1 MAEPLADANVTLI
14 HALSRG
20 VWSAAATLGEQL
32 DAAVV
37 FRAADWSDADHAARL
52 VRQLRPTR
60 CVLVAASGP
69 LAAELRRR
77 TQNLVRVETVF
88 PGVHVQVPRAGGRQ
102 PGDPLCVA
110 VAGSGVL
117 DDAYRALL
125 SGIQQVVAQHP
136 ATQFFFDTPRTDPH
150 RLWRE
155 TERRGLLGHVSFV
168 PRRPGHRD
176 LLLTADALVLPQ
188 ATGRTRGVTLR
199 AMARAVPVI
208 AADDPSLDELTH
220 DHTAW
225 VLDNPDAAAWAEALL
240 RVVATPDEA
249 NDLGLRARAWV
260 HEERLASD
268 QIGRLLNLY
277 HTMTGEPIGFVGQ
290 GGALLAHDRVL
301 THEAHRLQVGVDRGA
316 GHGKLK
322 RAVALHEHRTQQR
335 LAVVAQQGF
344 AGDRVGGGHGDRL
357 AGAGRDQWA
366 YLAVGAGKEH
376 GERVDVEGGHGPD
389 RHAFLGKVF
398 ALQQRAHHVVG
409 AFQQRVGQAV
419 GHGVKHRRRDAATGG
434 DNLAVVVGD
443 GDFGHEQPVGA
454 GLVGH
459 LVRHVPV
466 PAAVDRDRPGRGD
479 L

>member
-1 MAEPLADANVTLI
+1 MHAALIADADYLDDELTEFRQLCAGLIDEQVQLTRVVPAGVVRAAPRRGTEPDRRSADADNPARDAEPERRSPVARQWRRAGELDGDAAGGPTEGPLASSPLFGSRLTWEASRYGALDHRRLVRLAEPLADANVMLI

-32 DAAVV
+32 DAAVI

-88 PGVHVQVPRAGGRQ
+88 PGVHVQVPRAGERQ

-125 SGIQQVVAQHP
+125 SGIEQVVAQHP

-225 VLDNPDAAAWAEALL
+225 VLQNPDAAAWAEALL

-290 GGALLAHDRVL
+290 GG
-301 THEAHRLQVGVDRGA
+301 
-316 GHGKLK
+316 
-322 RAVALHEHRTQQR
+322 
-335 LAVVAQQGF
+335 
-344 AGDRVGGGHGDRL
+344 
-357 AGAGRDQWA
+357 
-366 YLAVGAGKEH
+366 
-376 GERVDVEGGHGPD
+376 
-389 RHAFLGKVF
+389 
-398 ALQQRAHHVVG
+398 
-409 AFQQRVGQAV
+409 
-419 GHGVKHRRRDAATGG
+419 
-434 DNLAVVVGD
+434 N
-443 GDFGHEQPVGA
+443 
-454 GLVGH
+454 
-459 LVRHVPV
+459 
-466 PAAVDRDRPGRGD
+466 PA
-479 L
+479 